1 MKRWISLLLTLLML
15 LPMSALAIDLAEA
28 DKQVDLIFRRAK
40 AIGGSLVVIKDGQ
53 VLYTRD
59 YGLRNINKRLPV
71 DENTYF
77 KMGCVTKMVAS
88 LGILQLIE
96 DGTLELDRDISDYF
110 GYDIANPY
118 FPKTPITLR
127 QLLSHTSTV
136 SEKGGYSNLR
146 STVEQ
151 MLSAKLRRKNNF
163 TKFEPGSKYAYSNF
177 GSGLV
182 GSIVEAV
189 TGQTINDFVVQRVF
203 APLQID
209 ASMEG
214 SQLLHPDNL
223 ASVYRDGKLS
233 RAAQRYTNSE
243 IDHTPNPETHY
254 RDLVGGLMIRSRDLA
269 RLTIA
274 LCGDGSVDG
283 VRYLQPETVQLMR
296 KVQMDLG
303 KSVTGF
309 SPYGLFLERNTRV
322 LPGKIIYGHQG
333 MTGGASNNVFFDPET
348 QFIMVITSNGNSQVR
363 DHGTI
368 VMAQNM
374 LRYTYPLFAGEE

>member
-233 RAAQRYTNSE
+233 RAAQRYTNSK

-296 KVQMDLG
+296 EVQMDLG